1 MINSIRKFTG
11 SWPAKIILG
20 LVSLSFVLFWGISDV
35 IRKLTHADRVVSVD
49 GGGSVPIEAF
59 QVAYQRN
66 YMLFSKAL
74 SSRMDEAHAQ
84 TVILQSTISQYVGEL
99 LTDVVLDDYGLLVNE
114 DVVRY
119 MVARNPQFA
128 GEDGRFSKIKFNEF
142 LRSRQTTEQQF
153 VSSLSSEAKAVML
166 RAPINIAYQMPL
178 TLAKMLKAAEDESRS
193 VRMYKV
199 TLSDVKDF
207 PKPDETVLKEFYEK
221 KKESLFVMPEYRVID
236 VFHFNESEIQ
246 LPVELKEVQDLYDK
260 RKKEEGLEE
269 GFDEVKAD
277 LEKELQ
283 QDKNY
288 ALLSDVTKEL
298 EDRVNSK
305 SGYEDILKKYS
316 FVHHERIELNK
327 NNLGKDGKKAITQ
340 PYADQAVV
348 AAFDTSTNDEVNF
361 GDIGA
366 GVWLLV
372 KPVSVERARVLNYDE
387 ISPKNL
393 YEAWNKDKKMS
404 TMKEMA
410 TNLVNDINSGKNVSM
425 RYADLSPLIRMDIKA
440 LPEGIN
446 ADLFGEIFKLE
457 EGKACQSMLKDHY
470 VVVKLLKRES
480 PEVTNEEARD
490 YRAYVTSQL
499 ENDAY
504 TGLINFYRSNHPV
517 KINTEIIKMRVSD
530 SSAGA
535 SENPSDE
542 SDDEN

>member
-35 IRKLTHADRVVSVD
+35 IRKLTHADRVVSVS
-49 GGGSVPIEAF
+49 GGGSVPIEEF
-59 QVAYQRN
+59 QVVYQRN

-74 SSRMDEAHAQ
+74 SNRMDEAHAQ
-84 TVILQSTISQYVGEL
+84 TVILQSTIAQYVGEL

-166 RAPINIAYQMPL
+166 RAPINIAYQMPIA
-178 TLAKMLKAAEDESRS
+178 LAKILKAAEDESRS

-207 PKPDETVLKEFYEK
+207 PKPDETVLKEFYEN
-221 KKESLFVMPEYRVID
+221 KKESLFVMPEYRVVDI
-236 VFHFNESEIQ
+236 FHFNESEIRIAVD
-246 LPVELKEVQDLYDK
+246 PKEVQDLYEK

-269 GFDEVKAD
+269 SFDEVKAD

-305 SGYEDILKKYS
+305 SGYEDILKKYT
-316 FVHHERIELNK
+316 FLHHERIELNK
-327 NNLGKDGKKAITQ
+327 NNLGKDGKKAISQ
-340 PYADQAVV
+340 SYADQVVV

-372 KPVSVERARVLNYDE
+372 KPISVERARVLNYEEVNHKD
-387 ISPKNL
+387 L
-393 YEAWNKDKKMS
+393 YEAWNKDKKIS

-410 TNLVNDINSGKNVSM
+410 TNLVNDINSGKSVSM
-425 RYADLSPLIRMDIKA
+425 RYADLSPLIRMDAKA

-446 ADLFGEIFKLE
+446 ADLFGEIFKLQD
-457 EGKACQSMLKDHY
+457 GKACQGVFKDHY

-542 SDDEN
+542 NDDEN

>member
-490 YRAYVTSQL
+490 YRAYVASQL

>member
-517 KINTEIIKMRVSD
+517 KINTDIIKMRVSD

>member
-35 IRKLTHADRVVSVD
+35 IRKLTHADRVVSVS
-49 GGGSVPIEAF
+49 GGGSVPIEEF
-59 QVAYQRN
+59 QVVYQRN

-74 SSRMDEAHAQ
+74 SNRMDEAHAQ
-84 TVILQSTISQYVGEL
+84 TVILQSTIAQYVGEL

-166 RAPINIAYQMPL
+166 RAPINIAYQMPIA
-178 TLAKMLKAAEDESRS
+178 LAKILKAAEDESRS

-236 VFHFNESEIQ
+236 VFHFNESEIH
-246 LPVELKEVQDLYDK
+246 LAVDPKEVQDLYDK

-269 GFDEVKAD
+269 SFDEVKAD

-305 SGYEDILKKYS
+305 SGYEDILKKYT
-316 FVHHERIELNK
+316 FLHHERIELNK
-327 NNLGKDGKKAITQ
+327 NNLGKDGKKAISQ
-340 PYADQAVV
+340 SYADQVVV
-348 AAFDTSTNDEVNF
+348 AAFDISTNDEVNF

-372 KPVSVERARVLNYDE
+372 KPISVERARVLNYEEVNHKD
-387 ISPKNL
+387 L
-393 YEAWNKDKKMS
+393 YEAWNKDKKIS

-410 TNLVNDINSGKNVSM
+410 TNLVNDINSGKSVSM
-425 RYADLSPLIRMDIKA
+425 RYADLSPLIRMDAKA

-446 ADLFGEIFKLE
+446 ADLFGEIFKLQD
-457 EGKACQSMLKDHY
+457 GKACQGVFKDHY

-530 SSAGA
+530 SSAGT

-542 SDDEN
+542 NDDEN

>member
-35 IRKLTHADRVVSVD
+35 IRKLTHADRVVSVS
-49 GGGSVPIEAF
+49 GGGSVPIEEF
-59 QVAYQRN
+59 QVVYQRN

-74 SSRMDEAHAQ
+74 SNSMDEAHAQ
-84 TVILQSTISQYVGEL
+84 TVILQSTIAQYVGEL

-166 RAPINIAYQMPL
+166 RAPINIAYQMPIA
-178 TLAKMLKAAEDESRS
+178 LAKILKAAEDESRS

-207 PKPDETVLKEFYEK
+207 PKPDETVLKEFYEN
-221 KKESLFVMPEYRVID
+221 KKESLFVMPEYRVVDI
-236 VFHFNESEIQ
+236 FHFNESEIRIAVD
-246 LPVELKEVQDLYDK
+246 PKEVQDLYEK

-269 GFDEVKAD
+269 SFDEVKAD

-305 SGYEDILKKYS
+305 SGYEDILKKYA
-316 FVHHERIELNK
+316 FLHHERIELNK
-327 NNLGKDGKKAITQ
+327 NNLGKDGKKAISQ
-340 PYADQAVV
+340 SYADQVVV

-372 KPVSVERARVLNYDE
+372 KPISVERARVLNYEEVNHKD
-387 ISPKNL
+387 L
-393 YEAWNKDKKMS
+393 YEAWNKDKKIS

-410 TNLVNDINSGKNVSM
+410 TNLVNDINSGKSVSM
-425 RYADLSPLIRMDIKA
+425 RYADLSPLIRMDAKA

-446 ADLFGEIFKLE
+446 ADLFGEIFKLQD
-457 EGKACQSMLKDHY
+457 GKACQGVFKDHY

-530 SSAGA
+530 SSAGT

-542 SDDEN
+542 NDDEN

>member
-340 PYADQAVV
+340 PYVDQAVV

-480 PEVTNEEARD
+480 PGVTNEEARD
-490 YRAYVTSQL
+490 YRAYVASQL